1 MLNSKINS
9 LFAIIFLVSNEME
22 DKKKDNSLKI

>member
-9 LFAIIFLVSNEME
+9 LAAIILVVSNEME